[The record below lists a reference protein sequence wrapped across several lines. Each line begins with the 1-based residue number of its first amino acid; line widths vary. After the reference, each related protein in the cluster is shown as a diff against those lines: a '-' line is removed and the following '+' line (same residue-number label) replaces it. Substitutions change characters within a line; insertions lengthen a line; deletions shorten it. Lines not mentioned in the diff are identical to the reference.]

1 MINYR
6 NFNTGI
12 ADKSERLMNTVAE
25 RCAFYRAN
33 PHRFVKDYLNIHL
46 KIFQQIF
53 IVMMFFNNYV
63 MLLAARGLSKTFS
76 VAVFCAARCIL
87 YPGTTVVVTSK
98 TKMQAAELIKKI
110 ELELMPKSPN
120 LRLEIKKIV
129 SSGSDPICIFKNGS
143 VITVTTA
150 SDTGR
155 GRRGQILICDE
166 VRLMSK
172 DVIDTVLKNIIT
184 VERHPAYLDK
194 EEYKDYGSER
204 NKVIYMT
211 SPWTQGNWIFTEAKS
226 YVVDMFNGKK
236 DSFICGNPYQLA
248 IKEGLRNKRQV
259 EDEMAAVTFDSVKF
273 YMECECLFWGES
285 ENAFFK
291 YESLER
297 ARRIRTALYPQALY
311 SRISN
316 KLIKPIP
323 KTNGEIRLLTI
334 DIAVMSSKK
343 NKNDASAIFIL
354 QLLPTKDGQYI
365 RNVLYSEVFE
375 GKHSRD
381 QAMIVRR
388 LFEQMDCDYIVIDAN
403 GVGMGIYDCLVDD
416 MTDDVTGDF
425 YPAFTCIND
434 ETMADHYKGS
444 GRSPQKVIYSVKASA
459 KFNSQCAYSLR
470 DCIERGKLRLLMSE
484 EDFIAEMEE
493 KKEWQDLST
502 EDQVDLRMPYIQ
514 TSLLINELINLEYTS
529 QGTEIKIKETGSN
542 RKDRYSSLAYGNLIA
557 NELERKLSRRP
568 EGSDRFIMNFRA
580 PSCLGVLNSGR

>member
-1 MINYR
+1 MVNYR

-53 IVMMFFNNYV
+53 INMMFFNNYV

-76 VAVFCAARCIL
+76 VAVFCVVRCIL

-129 SSGSDPICIFKNGS
+129 SSGNDPICIFKNGS

-194 EEYKDYGSER
+194 EEYRDYGSER

-211 SPWTQGNWIFTEAKS
+211 SPWTQGNWIFKEAQS
-226 YVVDMFNGKK
+226 YVIDMFNSKK
-236 DSFICGNPYQLA
+236 DTFVCGNPYQLA

-297 ARRIRTALYPQALY
+297 ARRIRTALYPQVLY

-316 KLIKPIP
+316 KLIKPVQ
-323 KTNGEIRLLTI
+323 KTADEIRLLTI

-416 MTDDVTGDF
+416 MTDDVTGEF

-434 ETMADHYKGS
+434 ETMADHYKGA

-484 EDFIAEMEE
+484 EDFVAEMEE
-493 KKEWQDLST
+493 KKEYQDLST

-514 TSLLINELINLEYTS
+514 TSLLINELVNLEYTS

-542 RKDRYSSLAYGNLIA
+542 RKDRYSSLAYGNQIA
-557 NELERKLSRRP
+557 NELERKLTRRP
-568 EGSDRFIMNFRA
+568 ERTDKVVMNFRA
-580 PSCLGVLNSGR
+580 PSCLGLYNRKG